1 MMMNNH
7 HIYLKRPG
15 MALVSSGSWG
25 DGELGCTERRRKRT
39 LCRRGCM
46 EGRELQCMHPRWVW
60 EWKGREEKRR
70 EEKRRD
76 EKRREE
82 KRREEKRRDEKRREE
97 KRRDEKRQEEKR
109 RDETRRE
116 EKRRDEK
123 RRDETKRNE
132 TKRNKTRRDGEE
144 MRLVCRAECSRP
156 LGQAGNEPMH
166 PGWMNGW
173 MSGQVRG

>member
-1 MMMNNH
+1 MHRAEAKAHVVQEGMHGGEGIAM
-7 HIYLKRPG
+7 YASTLGVGVEGKRG
-15 MALVSSGSWG
+15 
-25 DGELGCTERRRKRT
+25 
-39 LCRRGCM
+39 
-46 EGRELQCMHPRWVW
+46 
-60 EWKGREEKRR
+60 EEKRG
-70 EEKRRD
+70 E

-82 KRREEKRRDEKRREE
+82 KRREEKRREE
-97 KRRDEKRQEEKR
+97 
-109 RDETRRE
+109 T
-116 EKRRDEK
+116 